1 MIGHAFIAGLL
12 SGSPGEPVTFD
23 PTDKGPDVALSGG
36 NLTATWSQLSGYQS
50 VRTASAKAVGKFY
63 IELNCGA
70 QVEAGVWR
78 AADYAATGASVSGGA
93 TGAIGFNLTGSA
105 AQIAFDL
112 DRKLYW
118 RRSSGA
124 DSWNYNPSAD
134 PVEGIGGVDIS
145 SLTGELYFAVSTSTH
160 LDGPATAN
168 FGAAGFAADPP
179 YGYERWTF

>member
-23 PTDKGPDVALSGG
+23 PTDKGADVALSGG
-36 NLTATWSQLSGYQS
+36 NLTATWSQVSGYQS

-105 AQIAFDL
+105 AQIAIDL

-118 RRSSGA
+118 RRNSNARS
-124 DSWNYNPSAD
+124 
-134 PVEGIGGVDIS
+134 
-145 SLTGELYFAVSTSTH
+145 FA
-160 LDGPATAN
+160 LDGRFGGGSDRRDAASARLFHTPLTCETDKQQPTRTAM
-168 FGAAGFAADPP
+168 A
-179 YGYERWTF
+179 